1 MRRNSTSGMPRRKEA
16 LACVTY
22 FGTSLFMASS
32 CGGTTTKSASS
43 TAGIVLL
50 QISALDAL
58 SIYMDLLQHEFG
70 PPPCQRS
77 SVVGVF
83 EVGALITEAAR
94 SSPCNIAVCQTI
106 SIR

>member
-1 MRRNSTSGMPRRKEA
+1 MS
-16 LACVTY
+16 V
-22 FGTSLFMASS
+22 
-32 CGGTTTKSASS
+32 
-43 TAGIVLL
+43 
-50 QISALDAL
+50 LDAL
-58 SIYMDLLQHEFG
+58 SIYMNLHQHEFG

-94 SSPCNIAVCQTI
+94 SSPCNIAGYQMI